1 MYSLAQQLSNLGQ
14 YQKALE
20 AFQDV
25 LGKRR
30 QIDRYS
36 KLKVLEG
43 GTRGRGKAEKIREK
57 KVARKGEEGQEKGCR
72 GHFFPEESL
81 GFLAVRLLK
90 S

>member
-43 GTRGRGKAEKIREK
+43 GKQGGGEKRRRSERRRWQGRERRAK
-57 KVARKGEEGQEKGCR
+57 KKDAGDTSFQRSPSA
-72 GHFFPEESL
+72 FWL
-81 GFLAVRLLK
+81 
-90 S
+90 